1 MPCAAK
7 IVLLGASAA
16 GKSAVLTRLVRDRF
30 DIESIPTI
38 GAAFA
43 NHTLESDPPRVVGI
57 WDTAGQERYA
67 ALAPMY
73 YRNSDVAIA
82 IYDVASAKSFERA
95 KRWIITLKAA
105 HPAMPLALVANKIDL
120 VPDPSACASVARSF
134 AADLDCQYLEVSA
147 KTGSNFEHLND
158 LLILLTDGVQPK
170 ETYVSLPPIEENPRM
185 NCC

>member
-16 GKSAVLTRLVRDRF
+16 GKSAILTRLVSDRF
-30 DIESIPTI
+30 DIDAVPTI

-43 NHTLESDPPRVVGI
+43 NYTLESDPPKEVGI

-82 IYDVASAKSFERA
+82 VYDVSSATSFVRA
-95 KRWIITLKAA
+95 KQWITTLKAA
-105 HPAMPLALVANKIDL
+105 HPTMPLALIANKIDL
-120 VPDPSACASVARSF
+120 VPDSSTRPQDARSF
-134 AADLDCQYLEVSA
+134 AADYNCQYLELSA
-147 KTGSNFEHLND
+147 KTGCNFEHLND
-158 LLILLTDGVQPK
+158 LLIVLTERVSPK
-170 ETYVSLPPIEENPRM
+170 ATYVSLPPIEEDPQTK
-185 NCC
+185 CC